1 MRYAKINA
9 TTNVVENLEVH
20 SSQPTATSE
29 YYYVSPAD
37 GTEYGIDWVY
47 DRTAQTFSGPSSV
60 GGSADEV
67 VIETFNLFLSAETIA
82 NGFGTLPANSGTA
95 RWTHTIQVDGS
106 DAVRV
111 DGFGI
116 PHSSNADYEFTFTA
130 LHAWTLTGS
139 NRDTTTS
146 GLRYNGRDLFIG
158 VSGSNFGDAAS
169 VRLDILKGLTAASS
183 DFNDFKGK
191 VARL

>member
-20 SSQPTATSE
+20 SSQPTATSD

-47 DRTAQTFSGPSSV
+47 DRTAQTFSGPSAV
-60 GGSADEV
+60 GGASDGASA
-67 VIETFNLFLSAETIA
+67 FNLFLSAETIA
-82 NGFGTLPANSGTA
+82 NGFGTRPANSGTS

-106 DAVRV
+106 DALRV
-111 DGFGI
+111 DGVVI
-116 PHSSNADYEFTFTA
+116 AHSSDADYEFTFTP

-139 NRDTTTS
+139 NRDTTSS

-158 VSGSNFGDAAS
+158 VSGSNFGDATR
-169 VRLDILKGLTAASS
+169 VRLDILKELTAASS